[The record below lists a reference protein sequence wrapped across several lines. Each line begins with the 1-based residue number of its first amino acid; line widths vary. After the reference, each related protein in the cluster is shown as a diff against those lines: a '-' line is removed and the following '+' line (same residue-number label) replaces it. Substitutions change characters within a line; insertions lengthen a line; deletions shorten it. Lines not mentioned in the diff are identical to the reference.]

1 MKKVILRYFLE
12 FCVIIM
18 GISISFYIEK
28 QNALDYKKKLKN
40 QSLNKLIIN
49 INQDLGDSNFNFKQH
64 LKASLAGQ
72 IILERGEELHKTN
85 KDSLGYYL
93 TVAAIINTA
102 LVDNQEE
109 YNALKNSGLIE
120 LIDNDTL
127 VSYLQAKYS
136 RHNFYK
142 TLESIITDLSNK
154 ASNIVYDKVT
164 LKNKK
169 KLEGQPIY
177 WSPYKQNSSYLS
189 IKDINLI
196 YHKRGF
202 HEYYAKAIKLSI
214 EKDSI
219 IILKLK
225 KEINSD

>member
-1 MKKVILRYFLE
+1 
-12 FCVIIM
+12 M

-28 QNALDYKKKLKN
+28 ENALDYKKEIKN

-49 INQDLGDSNFNFKQH
+49 INQDIDDSNFNFKQH

-72 IILERGEELHKTN
+72 IILDRGKELYKTN

-93 TVAAIINTA
+93 TVAAIINTV

-127 VSYLQAKYS
+127 VSHLQNKYS

-142 TLESIITDLSNK
+142 TLESEISELSKK
-154 ASNIVYDKVT
+154 ASGIVYDKVT

-169 KLEGQPIY
+169 RLGGQPIY

-189 IKDINLI
+189 IEDINLI

-202 HEYYAKAIKLSI
+202 HEYYAKAIKSSI
-214 EKDSI
+214 KKDSI

-225 KEINSD
+225 KEISSD